1 MDRVPGL
8 GSETDHRVSPLELF
22 FDLVFVFAFTQVTT
36 LWLDEPSWTGL
47 AQGLLVLAILW
58 WVWASYA
65 WLTNS
70 ARSDATLVTAVV
82 LVAIAALFLAA
93 LSAPNAFGSHRRLF
107 AVALFVVVAGF
118 VALFAVISRNTPD
131 LLAGVLRMAQ
141 TVVLGAA
148 LILVGAFLPAG
159 LQPAIWAMA
168 VAIGLFGPEVT
179 GARGWR
185 VHPAHFAERHALI
198 LIIAIG
204 ESFSAI
210 GFGARSHLD
219 AGVATASVLGLLVA
233 ASFWLAYFGVSSR
246 RLEILLTES
255 RGSRQIAVVREG
267 YTYGHLPLAGG
278 ILLFAFGVEA
288 TTKDVSAN
296 LHIVPAFALCFGSAL
311 YLLTL
316 AAIEWRT
323 SQRASWTSLLAGA
336 LFALMIPVA
345 TSVRALVAL
354 TIVGGIW
361 AALSAHE
368 GLERRTSVAYSSDRE
383 P

>member
-1 MDRVPGL
+1 MSHRGL
-8 GSETDHRVSPLELF
+8 DSRTVCSCWRS
-22 FDLVFVFAFTQVTT
+22 
-36 LWLDEPSWTGL
+36 
-47 AQGLLVLAILW
+47 W

-70 ARSDATLVTAVV
+70 ARSDPTLVAAVV

-93 LSAPNAFGSHRRLF
+93 LSVPNAFGSHRRLF

-159 LQPAIWAMA
+159 LQPAIWAIA
-168 VAIGLFGPEVT
+168 IAIGLFGPEVT

-255 RGSRQIAVVREG
+255 RGSRQIAVAREG

-278 ILLFAFGVEA
+278 LTTPAFGSNVRP
-288 TTKDVSAN
+288 DPRV
-296 LHIVPAFALCFGSAL
+296 
-311 YLLTL
+311 
-316 AAIEWRT
+316 
-323 SQRASWTSLLAGA
+323 AGA
-336 LFALMIPVA
+336 VPGAASGHPRPGGRCTARVPSKPA
-345 TSVRALVAL
+345 SVSHGAVQIIGRGGVGWSAAGRAGCRGRALIHRTGLEAEQ
-354 TIVGGIW
+354 T
-361 AALSAHE
+361 AALLHPR
-368 GLERRTSVAYSSDRE
+368 G
-383 P
+383 